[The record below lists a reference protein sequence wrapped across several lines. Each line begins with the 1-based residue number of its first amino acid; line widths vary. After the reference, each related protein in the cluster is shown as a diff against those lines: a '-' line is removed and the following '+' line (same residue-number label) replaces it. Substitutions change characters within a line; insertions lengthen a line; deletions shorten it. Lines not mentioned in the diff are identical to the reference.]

1 MYYSL
6 VNSLTKKPIFYKIDV
21 INDGF
26 VIICKYRSIFI
37 KAYYNNYDII
47 KVIINGVDASSIA
60 NVSRYNLN
68 DINEIFRMIDDI
80 IYNKQ
85 MWLKTLYLMKYIN
98 NFTKQDVSYV
108 LSYLNYR

>member
-6 VNSLTKKPIFYKIDV
+6 VNSLTNKTIFYKIDV

-26 VIICKYRSIFI
+26 VITCKYRSIFI
-37 KAYYNNYDII
+37 KAYYSNYCNI
-47 KVIINGVDASSIA
+47 KVIINGVDASSIT

-68 DINEIFRMIDDI
+68 DLNEIFTMIDDI

-98 NFTKQDVSYV
+98 NFTNQDVSYI
-108 LSYLNYR
+108 LSYLN